1 MKRHISEADHQKLT
15 TEIGSLAILGN
26 NELKARRKAV
36 YGTAAPARMKRD
48 LLRYAVAY
56 RMQECALS
64 GLKPSTRR
72 LLERVADDAGARRPV
87 KVTPACKAQAGA
99 VLLLKWGGVDHQVT
113 VLENG
118 VLFRGERHRSLSAVA
133 RVITGTRWSGP
144 LFFGLKAQAREASAN
159 GAR

>member
-15 TEIGSLAILGN
+15 TEIGSFAILGN
-26 NELKARRKAV
+26 NELKARWKAV

-99 VLLLKWGGVDHQVT
+99 VLLLKWAASTTRLRCWRTECCFAESGIA
-113 VLENG
+113 
-118 VLFRGERHRSLSAVA
+118 RSPQL
-133 RVITGTRWSGP
+133 RV
-144 LFFGLKAQAREASAN
+144 
-159 GAR
+159 